1 MSQFN
6 HQSTFSNDS
15 ESYMY
20 NIRTKC
26 LIYSKNNL
34 SIILLKSMYEY
45 KNNSDDNIR
54 IVVKKDGRDI
64 IFKLI
69 NDTKGF
75 QYQSR
80 HNCDNKNIAL
90 IESKYSKMSDFIK
103 IFHKNINEYYTQMM
117 VDFENHM
124 KSRDELLPNYN
135 PSDEMTI
142 EYLIELIP
150 THHQFC
156 QIRFKKI
163 TPKMIQGEYNEER
176 MGRVIVKKK
185 SCNHNKCLIVP
196 NIKLDGDYSDY
207 NGIFLHYVDYKLDQI
222 VKSSNK
228 ELMKLMKKN
237 RKVYLNETTDS
248 DECCICYE
256 LTNMKTYCNHTL
268 CKDCYDEL
276 NDKICP
282 LCRTNL
288 KDEIIQEQK
297 EETNDMIMVD
307 FVGDSDLSD
316 TDEEQPIIHE
326 EQKEEIISEQ
336 KEEPIEEEE
345 IINENPKYY
354 NIEEEELFNNYI
366 LNETEMTINGSQYK
380 LYYFKIEITDN
391 QLTKLFPTIMRN
403 PKIEML
409 CNLRMGYIEV
419 SVEIN

>member
-26 LIYSKNNL
+26 LKYSKNNL

-54 IVVKKDGRDI
+54 IVVKKDKDNRRDFV
-64 IFKLI
+64 FKLI
-69 NDTKGF
+69 NDTKLF
-75 QYQSR
+75 QYVSR
-80 HNCDNKNIAL
+80 YECDKKNIAL

-156 QIRFKKI
+156 QIKLKKI
-163 TPKMIQGEYNEER
+163 TPKMIMGEYSEER
-176 MGRVIVKKK
+176 LGGTIIKKK

-207 NGIFLHYVDYKLDQI
+207 SGMYLHYVDYKLEQL

-248 DECCICYE
+248 EECCICYE

-297 EETNDMIMVD
+297 EEPPII
-307 FVGDSDLSD
+307 
-316 TDEEQPIIHE
+316 EEQPIIQE
-326 EQKEEIISEQ
+326 EQPIIEEL

-345 IINENPKYY
+345 EIITENPKYY

-366 LNETEMTINGSQYK
+366 INETEMTINGSQYK

-391 QLTKLFPTIMRN
+391 QLTQLFPTIMRN